1 MREIQ
6 KLNRDEIIKTT
17 KKEKILHIASNRR
30 MCEIFCVEGLSA
42 VKYFKN
48 SFTFSCCG
56 KVSPK
61 FGGCAKAMVGYIMDE
76 TSSYWII
83 KFCSNKTI
91 RVKKAPCNN
100 GTYVLCNCIVDNR
113 SDIVITQY
121 WPIRIKLNRSGKSS
135 LTLNRLVL
143 NRQLDIKVNL

>member
-1 MREIQ
+1 
-6 KLNRDEIIKTT
+6 
-17 KKEKILHIASNRR
+17 
-30 MCEIFCVEGLSA
+30 MCEVFCVEGLSA
-42 VKYFKN
+42 VKHFKN
-48 SFTFSCCG
+48 GFTFTCCG
-56 KVSPK
+56 KVSAK
-61 FGGCAKAMVGYIMDE
+61 FGGCAKVMVGYIMDE

-83 KFCSNKTI
+83 KFCSNETI
-91 RVKKAPCNN
+91 RVKKALCNN
-100 GTYVLCNCIVDNR
+100 GTYDLCNCIVDNR